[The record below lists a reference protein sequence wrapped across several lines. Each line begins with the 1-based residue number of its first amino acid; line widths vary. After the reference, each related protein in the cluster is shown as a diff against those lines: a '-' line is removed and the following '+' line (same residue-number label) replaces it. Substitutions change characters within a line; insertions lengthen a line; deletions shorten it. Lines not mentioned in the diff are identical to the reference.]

1 MQQELPKEL
10 LITIDRILKPEEGYK
25 APETNIQ
32 DALNELF
39 PDEDSLGQINVIQEQ
54 LKQQREALQAEVQS
68 LAEILKKEQ
77 DPERMGRIQELIFA
91 LLAQMNRIR
100 EKATES
106 EAIVRA
112 ITKDIQRLDYAKK
125 NLSLSMT
132 TLKRLQMLVNGLE
145 QLDIY
150 VRQRSYTQIAQTLAA
165 IKELSNF
172 FKPYSAIER
181 IAAVW
186 KRVQQS
192 QGVVR
197 GLVEEDFD
205 AFLLKDP
212 SKPIANSVVA
222 DSCLVIDVLGEEVR
236 NHVIERFCA
245 MELKDYR
252 RIFRPTDE
260 AGQLDNI
267 SRRFSWFRR
276 IINLH
281 DEEYSNI
288 FPESWNVGKV
298 LCAKFTETTAEDIN
312 TLLTRL
318 GPKLTVTTLLES
330 LQQALD
336 FEAFISRK
344 YGIQLS
350 DVINNT
356 SRGNPS
362 RAISVVFEKHMGVFV
377 EAQDRAI
384 ADMTAGWRMPPRAS
398 LEEATPK
405 EEDAHA
411 VLQSSGDLFY
421 FYGQTLE
428 QCAKFTTG
436 RPLFDL
442 FLIFRKWLKV
452 YAEEFLLQALRR
464 KEPVAKDRKSS
475 ETRYSA
481 LEQRDVCRIL
491 NTADYCH
498 RTALQLE
505 DKVRDKV
512 DRALEDKITMQPEL
526 EAFLGVISTAIG
538 LLLRDLEIST
548 DPFFTSMTRT
558 SWTSIDTVTGQLS
571 YVLELAR
578 TVDACV
584 DIIKSSIEQKK
595 YLRNFYDKASS
606 LLITKFTNGMVRSR
620 PLHDTGAEQM
630 LLDFQTLKACLLRM
644 PSTGEPDSIPSTY
657 TKAITKQ
664 AVQVETILKVVS
676 APVDPQE
683 PFIMNYIILIG
694 DSSFSNFQKILDLK
708 GIPGIAQNNL
718 LDHFLTTTSTKD
730 DLPSTSFLSALDMDP
745 STTQITTRPSLTD
758 SGTNTPRSGTPGIT
772 TPKPTERREVFSD
785 LRRLVTFATRAGGKK
800 VDHEEVN

>member
-1 MQQELPKEL
+1 
-10 LITIDRILKPEEGYK
+10 LILI
-25 APETNIQ
+25 NS
-32 DALNELF
+32 
-39 PDEDSLGQINVIQEQ
+39 EDSLDQINAVQDQ
-54 LKQQREALQAEVQS
+54 LKQQREALQAEVES

-106 EAIVRA
+106 EAIVKS

-150 VRQRSYTQIAQTLAA
+150 IRKRSYPQIAQSLAA
-165 IKELSNF
+165 AKELSDF
-172 FKPYSAIER
+172 FKPYSAIGR

-186 KRVQQS
+186 RRLQQS

-212 SKPIANSVVA
+212 SKPIPNSVIA
-222 DSCLVIDVLGEEVR
+222 DSCLVVDVLGDDVR
-236 NHVIERFCA
+236 NHIIERFCA

-260 AGQLDNI
+260 AGQLDNL

-288 FPESWNVGKV
+288 FPESWNVGKI
-298 LCAKFTETTAEDIN
+298 LCAKFTETTAEDVN

-318 GPKLTVTTLLES
+318 GPKLTVATLLES
-330 LQQALD
+330 LQQAID
-336 FEAFISRK
+336 FETFVSRK
-344 YGIQLS
+344 YGVQLS
-350 DVINNT
+350 DVLNNT
-356 SRGNPS
+356 SRGNPT
-362 RAISVVFEKHMGVFV
+362 RAISGVFEKHMGVFV
-377 EAQDRAI
+377 EAQDKAI
-384 ADMTAGWRMPPRAS
+384 ADMTAGWRVPTTRAS
-398 LEEATPK
+398 LEESAAHK
-405 EEDAHA
+405 EDDTHG

-436 RPLFDL
+436 RPLYDL
-442 FLIFRKWLKV
+442 FLVFRKWLKV
-452 YAEEFLLQALRR
+452 YAGTELLGSEGVFVSLISTADEILLPALRR
-464 KEPVAKDRKSS
+464 KEPVTKDRKSS
-475 ETRYSA
+475 ENRYSS
-481 LEQRDVCRIL
+481 LEQHDICRIL

-498 RTALQLE
+498 RTAIQLE

-526 EAFLGVISTAIG
+526 ELFLGVISTAIS

-548 DPFFTSMTRT
+548 EPFFTSMTRV
-558 SWTSIDTVTGQLS
+558 SWSSIDTVTGQLP

-578 TVDACV
+578 TVDVCLEV
-584 DIIKSSIEQKK
+584 IKSSIEQKK

-606 LLITKFTNGMVRSR
+606 LLITKYTNGMVRSR
-620 PLHDTGAEQM
+620 PLRDTGAEQM
-630 LLDFQTLKACLLRM
+630 LLDFQILKACLLRM
-644 PSTGEPDSIPSTY
+644 PSTGEPDSVPAAY
-657 TKAITKQ
+657 TKAVTKL

-694 DSSFSNFQKILDLK
+694 DSDFGNFQK
-708 GIPGIAQNNL
+708 ASL
-718 LDHFLTTTSTKD
+718 LGFC
-730 DLPSTSFLSALDMDP
+730 
-745 STTQITTRPSLTD
+745 
-758 SGTNTPRSGTPGIT
+758 
-772 TPKPTERREVFSD
+772 
-785 LRRLVTFATRAGGKK
+785 GK
-800 VDHEEVN
+800 